1 MRKQD
6 RILQEQ
12 SQNPSQQQPDKAQ
25 PRPGEQVK
33 GSASGDQPNRP
44 PRQPGEKLPLP
55 D

>member
-6 RILQEQ
+6 RIRQQ
-12 SQNPSQQQPDKAQ
+12 QNPNQSDQPSQAQQPH
-25 PRPGEQVK
+25 PGEQVK
-33 GSASGDQPNRP
+33 GSASTDQPKP

>member
-6 RILQEQ
+6 RIR
-12 SQNPSQQQPDKAQ
+12 QQQGENPPKQEPETQQ

-33 GSASGDQPNRP
+33 GSASEQPNRP
-44 PRQPGEKLPLP
+44 PRQSGKLPLP